1 MLKIIFNYPVQPENH
16 FKRRNEN
23 MLVNMKQLL
32 EVAKENKFAVGAFNV
47 ADSNFLR
54 VVVEE
59 AEKNNAPAIIAV
71 HPTELDFTKDDF
83 FQYVLAR
90 IKNSPVPFVLH
101 LDHGDNMGDVM
112 RAVRCGF
119 SSVMIDGSL
128 LPFEENIRVTK
139 EVVDVCHK
147 LGVSVE
153 GELGTIGKTGNSIEG
168 GVSEI
173 IYTKPEEAEEYI
185 SRTGVD
191 TLAVAIGTA
200 HGIYPK
206 DKEPKLRL
214 DILKEIKDL
223 VNIPLVLH
231 GGSANPDAEIAA
243 AVEIG
248 IQKVN
253 ISSDYKYAFYKK
265 CREILSTTEL
275 WDANAI
281 YPDCIDAAKE
291 VVKYKMELFES
302 IGQVEKYQ
310 QAKTTA
316 WRSELI

>member
-1 MLKIIFNYPVQPENH
+1 
-16 FKRRNEN
+16 

-214 DILKEIKDL
+214 DILKEIKAL

-231 GGSANPDAEIAA
+231 GGSANPDVEIAA

-291 VVKYKMELFES
+291 VVKYKMRLFES

>member
-1 MLKIIFNYPVQPENH
+1 
-16 FKRRNEN
+16 

-153 GELGTIGKTGNSIEG
+153 GGLGTIGKTGNSIEG

-214 DILKEIKDL
+214 DILKEIKAL

-291 VVKYKMELFES
+291 VVKYKMGLFES

>member
-1 MLKIIFNYPVQPENH
+1 
-16 FKRRNEN
+16 
-23 MLVNMKQLL
+23 MKQLL

-139 EVVDVCHK
+139 EVVEVCHK

-223 VNIPLVLH
+223 VHIPLVLH

-291 VVKYKMELFES
+291 VVKYKMELFQS

-310 QAKTTA
+310 QAKTPA
-316 WRSELI
+316 WRNELI

>member
-1 MLKIIFNYPVQPENH
+1 
-16 FKRRNEN
+16 
-23 MLVNMKQLL
+23 MKQLL

-139 EVVDVCHK
+139 EVVEVCHK

-223 VNIPLVLH
+223 VHIPLVLH

-291 VVKYKMELFES
+291 VVKYKMELFQS
-302 IGQVEKYQ
+302 IGQVEKYR
-310 QAKTTA
+310 QAKTPA

>member
-1 MLKIIFNYPVQPENH
+1 
-16 FKRRNEN
+16 

-59 AEKNNAPAIIAV
+59 SEKNNAPAIIAV

-139 EVVDVCHK
+139 EVVEVCHK

-214 DILKEIKDL
+214 DILKEIKEV

-281 YPDCIDAAKE
+281 YPECINAAKE
-291 VVKYKMELFES
+291 VVQYKMELFQS
-302 IGQVEKYQ
+302 INQVKKYQ
-310 QAKTTA
+310 LAETPA
-316 WRSELI
+316 WRHDVM

>member
-1 MLKIIFNYPVQPENH
+1 
-16 FKRRNEN
+16 

-139 EVVDVCHK
+139 EVVEVCHK

-214 DILKEIKDL
+214 DILKEIKEL

-231 GGSANPDAEIAA
+231 GGSANPDAEIVA

-281 YPDCIDAAKE
+281 YPECINAAKE
-291 VVKYKMELFES
+291 VVKYKMELFQS
-302 IGQVEKYQ
+302 INQVKKYQ
-310 QAKTTA
+310 LAETPA
-316 WRSELI
+316 WRHDVM

>member
-1 MLKIIFNYPVQPENH
+1 
-16 FKRRNEN
+16 

-214 DILKEIKDL
+214 DILKEIKAL

-291 VVKYKMELFES
+291 VVKYKMRLFES

>member
-1 MLKIIFNYPVQPENH
+1 
-16 FKRRNEN
+16 

-83 FQYVLAR
+83 FQYVLTR

-139 EVVDVCHK
+139 EVVEVCHK

-223 VNIPLVLH
+223 VHIPLVLH

-281 YPDCIDAAKE
+281 YPDCIEAAKE
-291 VVKYKMELFES
+291 VVKYKMELFQS

-310 QAKTTA
+310 QAKTPA

>member
-1 MLKIIFNYPVQPENH
+1 
-16 FKRRNEN
+16 

-173 IYTKPEEAEEYI
+173 IYTKPKEAEEYI

-214 DILKEIKDL
+214 DILKEIKAL

-291 VVKYKMELFES
+291 VVKYKMGLFES

>member
-1 MLKIIFNYPVQPENH
+1 
-16 FKRRNEN
+16 

-168 GVSEI
+168 GISEI

>member
-1 MLKIIFNYPVQPENH
+1 
-16 FKRRNEN
+16 

-310 QAKTTA
+310 QAKTKA

>member
-1 MLKIIFNYPVQPENH
+1 
-16 FKRRNEN
+16 

-191 TLAVAIGTA
+191 MLAVAIGTA

-214 DILKEIKDL
+214 DILKEIKAL

-291 VVKYKMELFES
+291 VVKYKMGLFES

>member
-1 MLKIIFNYPVQPENH
+1 
-16 FKRRNEN
+16 

-168 GVSEI
+168 SVSEI

>member
-1 MLKIIFNYPVQPENH
+1 
-16 FKRRNEN
+16 

-139 EVVDVCHK
+139 EVIDVCHK

-214 DILKEIKDL
+214 DILKEIKAL

-291 VVKYKMELFES
+291 VVKYKMGLFES

>member
-1 MLKIIFNYPVQPENH
+1 
-16 FKRRNEN
+16 

-153 GELGTIGKTGNSIEG
+153 GELGTIGKTGNSIEV

-231 GGSANPDAEIAA
+231 GGSANPEAEIAA

>member
-1 MLKIIFNYPVQPENH
+1 
-16 FKRRNEN
+16 

-83 FQYVLAR
+83 FEYVLAR

-214 DILKEIKDL
+214 DILQEIKDL

-231 GGSANPDAEIAA
+231 GGSANPDTEIEA
-243 AVEIG
+243 AVKIG

-281 YPDCIDAAKE
+281 YPECIEAAKA
-291 VVKYKMELFES
+291 VVKNKMELFHS
-302 IGQVEKYQ
+302 VNQVEKYQ
-310 QAKTTA
+310 QSNIPV
-316 WRSELI
+316 WRSDLI

>member
-1 MLKIIFNYPVQPENH
+1 
-16 FKRRNEN
+16 

-139 EVVDVCHK
+139 EVVEVCHT

-223 VNIPLVLH
+223 VHIPLVLH

-281 YPDCIDAAKE
+281 YPDCIDAAKA
-291 VVKYKMELFES
+291 VVKYKMELFQS

-310 QAKTTA
+310 QAKTPA

>member
-1 MLKIIFNYPVQPENH
+1 
-16 FKRRNEN
+16 

-139 EVVDVCHK
+139 EVVEVCHK

-223 VNIPLVLH
+223 VHIPLVLH
-231 GGSANPDAEIAA
+231 GGSANPDAEIAT

-291 VVKYKMELFES
+291 VVKYKMELFQS

-310 QAKTTA
+310 QAKTPA

>member
-1 MLKIIFNYPVQPENH
+1 
-16 FKRRNEN
+16 

-139 EVVDVCHK
+139 EVVEVCHK

-223 VNIPLVLH
+223 VHIPLVLH
-231 GGSANPDAEIAA
+231 GGSANPDAEITA

-291 VVKYKMELFES
+291 VVKYKMELFQS

-310 QAKTTA
+310 QAKTPA

>member
-1 MLKIIFNYPVQPENH
+1 
-16 FKRRNEN
+16 

-128 LPFEENIRVTK
+128 LPFEENIRITK

-214 DILKEIKDL
+214 DILKEIKAL

-291 VVKYKMELFES
+291 VVKYKMGLFES

>member
-1 MLKIIFNYPVQPENH
+1 
-16 FKRRNEN
+16 

-139 EVVDVCHK
+139 EVVEVCHT

-223 VNIPLVLH
+223 VHIPLVLH

-291 VVKYKMELFES
+291 VVKYKMELFQS
-302 IGQVEKYQ
+302 IGQVEKYR
-310 QAKTTA
+310 QAKTPA

>member
-1 MLKIIFNYPVQPENH
+1 
-16 FKRRNEN
+16 
-23 MLVNMKQLL
+23 MKQLL

-139 EVVDVCHK
+139 EVVEVCHK

-206 DKEPKLRL
+206 DTEPKLRL

-223 VNIPLVLH
+223 VHIPLVLH

-291 VVKYKMELFES
+291 VVKYKMELFQS

-310 QAKTTA
+310 QAKTPA

>member
-1 MLKIIFNYPVQPENH
+1 
-16 FKRRNEN
+16 

-101 LDHGDNMGDVM
+101 LDHGDNMSDVM

-139 EVVDVCHK
+139 EVVDVCHR

-185 SRTGVD
+185 LRTGVD

-214 DILKEIKDL
+214 DILQEIKDL

-243 AVEIG
+243 AVKIG

-281 YPDCIDAAKE
+281 YPECIDAAKA
-291 VVKYKMELFES
+291 VVKYKMELFQS
-302 IGQVEKYQ
+302 VNQVQKYQ
-310 QAKTTA
+310 LASTAA
-316 WRSELI
+316 WRSDEI

>member
-1 MLKIIFNYPVQPENH
+1 
-16 FKRRNEN
+16 

-231 GGSANPDAEIAA
+231 GGSANPEAEIAA

>member
-1 MLKIIFNYPVQPENH
+1 
-16 FKRRNEN
+16 

-139 EVVDVCHK
+139 EVVEVCHK

-223 VNIPLVLH
+223 VHIPLVLH

-291 VVKYKMELFES
+291 VVKYKMELFQS

-310 QAKTTA
+310 QAKTLA

>member
-1 MLKIIFNYPVQPENH
+1 
-16 FKRRNEN
+16 

-139 EVVDVCHK
+139 EVVEVCHT

-223 VNIPLVLH
+223 VHIPLVLH

-291 VVKYKMELFES
+291 VVKYKMELFQS

-310 QAKTTA
+310 QAKTPA
-316 WRSELI
+316 WRNELI

>member
-1 MLKIIFNYPVQPENH
+1 
-16 FKRRNEN
+16 

-101 LDHGDNMGDVM
+101 LDHGDNMSDVM

-139 EVVDVCHK
+139 EVVDVCHR

-214 DILKEIKDL
+214 DILQEIKDL

-243 AVEIG
+243 AVKIG

-281 YPDCIDAAKE
+281 YPDCIDAAKA
-291 VVKYKMELFES
+291 VVKYKMELFQS
-302 IGQVEKYQ
+302 VNQVQKYQ
-310 QAKTTA
+310 LASTAA
-316 WRSELI
+316 WRSDEI

>member
-1 MLKIIFNYPVQPENH
+1 
-16 FKRRNEN
+16 

-119 SSVMIDGSL
+119 SSVIIDGSL

>member
-1 MLKIIFNYPVQPENH
+1 
-16 FKRRNEN
+16 

-139 EVVDVCHK
+139 EVVEVCHK

-223 VNIPLVLH
+223 VHIPLVLH

-291 VVKYKMELFES
+291 VVKYKMELFQS
-302 IGQVEKYQ
+302 IGKVEKYR
-310 QAKTTA
+310 QAKTPA

>member
-1 MLKIIFNYPVQPENH
+1 
-16 FKRRNEN
+16 

-147 LGVSVE
+147 RGVSVE

-214 DILKEIKDL
+214 DILKEIKAL

-291 VVKYKMELFES
+291 VVKYKMGLFES

>member
-1 MLKIIFNYPVQPENH
+1 
-16 FKRRNEN
+16 

-214 DILKEIKDL
+214 DILKEIKAL

-231 GGSANPDAEIAA
+231 GGSANPDADIAA

-291 VVKYKMELFES
+291 VVKYKMGLFES